1 MKHAVI
7 LANLGAPSR
16 LEEVKPFLRAL
27 FSDPDIFK
35 FPFGKMGQQFFSSM
49 IAAIRAPKSRKYYQ
63 AIGGGSPLHENTVAQ
78 ARKLEAVLAE
88 KGDYSVFPAQ
98 RYCHPFLTETADRIR
113 EGKFTTITL
122 IPLFPQ
128 YSTTTTQ
135 SIINEWQRH
144 APNLDNVTIV
154 QRFYNH
160 PGFIRA
166 CVKRINEKLEL
177 FETPP
182 HILFSAHSI
191 PVKRSEQGDSY
202 QKEIEA
208 TVELIVNKL
217 GLEFNYSLCYQS
229 RVGPVEWLGPDIIP
243 AIDQLVDG
251 GVKQLLV
258 VPVAFVSEHLET
270 LYELDI
276 KIKEYALSK
285 GIERYERA
293 LTVQDDDDFI
303 DALKRLVLESV
314 E

>member
-35 FPFGKMGQQFFSSM
+35 FPFGKMGQCFFSSM
-49 IAAIRAPKSRKYYQ
+49 IATLRAPKSRKFYQ

-98 RYCHPFLTETADRIR
+98 RYSHPFLTEVADQIR
-113 EGKFTTITL
+113 EGIFKTITL

-135 SIINEWQRH
+135 SIINEWQRQT
-144 APNLDNVTIV
+144 PNLDNVTII
-154 QRFYNH
+154 QRFYDQ
-160 PGFIRA
+160 PEFISA
-166 CVKRINEKLEL
+166 CIKRINEKLEL

-191 PVKRSEQGDSY
+191 PVKRIEQGDPY

-208 TVELIVNKL
+208 TVELISNEL
-217 GLEFNYSLCYQS
+217 DSQIEFSLCYQS

-243 AIDQLVDG
+243 AIDQLIDVG
-251 GVKQLLV
+251 AKQLLI

-276 KIKEYALSK
+276 KIKEYK

-303 DALKRLVLESV
+303 EALKQLVLESV